1 MDIAASIQKVT
12 EEIMLK
18 ICKSLKNECKID
30 NLYLAGGVALNCVAN
45 GKILKSKIF
54 KNVWIQPAAGDAGGS
69 LGGALAYWH
78 IQLNKNRDTS
88 HKDVMSGSYLG
99 PSYTDEQIKQSLDK
113 IGAKYKLLDEQ
124 SLIDKTADD
133 LSKGHAIGWFQ
144 GRMEFGPELGRS
156 IIGDPRSPDMQRN
169 LNLKVKYRESFRPF
183 APSVLR
189 EDLKNWFELIMTVH
203 IC

>member
-1 MDIAASIQKVT
+1 MS
-12 EEIMLK
+12 
-18 ICKSLKNECKID
+18 
-30 NLYLAGGVALNCVAN
+30 AGGVALNCVAN

-69 LGGALAYWH
+69 LGGALA
-78 IQLNKNRDTS
+78 IGIFSLIKIETS

-144 GRMEFGPELGRS
+144 GRMEFGPRTTWQ
-156 IIGDPRSPDMQRN
+156 IN
-169 LNLKVKYRESFRPF
+169 
-183 APSVLR
+183 
-189 EDLKNWFELIMTVH
+189 NW
-203 IC
+203 